1 MSVSASQRVSE
12 NQVIHVV
19 QRAERVCARIEDI
32 EMIERTHLAL
42 AILQPKWAIDLLFL
56 IASGIRRH
64 ARLVDNRAGL
74 TKKVLTATLRA
85 LEHDGIV
92 ERHVFADTPVRV
104 EYALT
109 QLGWDLTAVLMEL
122 HDWVL
127 THQEQLTAARTSD
140 PSVRLA
146 LAPAR

>member
-12 NQVIHVV
+12 HEVIHVV
-19 QRAERVCARIEDI
+19 QRAERVRARIEDI
-32 EMIERTHLAL
+32 EMIERTHVAL
-42 AILQPKWAIDLLFL
+42 AILEPKWAIDLLFL

-74 TKKVLTATLRA
+74 TKKVLTATLRG

-104 EYALT
+104 EY
-109 QLGWDLTAVLMEL
+109 
-122 HDWVL
+122 
-127 THQEQLTAARTSD
+127 S
-140 PSVRLA
+140 
-146 LAPAR
+146 